1 MNVQDTF
8 LNRLRKDRIRVNIY
22 LSKGTKLEGRISF
35 FDTFTILLE
44 SNKSNKGQTLIYKS
58 EISSIVPERP
68 IKDLF
73 SNQENE
79 D

>member
-22 LSKGTKLEGRISF
+22 LLKGTKLEGRISF

-44 SNKSNKGQTLIYKS
+44 SNKGQTLIYKS

-68 IKDLF
+68 VRNLF

>member
-8 LNRLRKDRIRVNIY
+8 LNRLRKERIQVNIY

-44 SNKSNKGQTLIYKS
+44 SNKGQTLIYKS

-73 SNQENE
+73 SKQENE

>member
-44 SNKSNKGQTLIYKS
+44 SNKGQTLIYKS

-68 IKDLF
+68 IKNLF

>member
-22 LSKGTKLEGRISF
+22 LLKGTKLEGRISF

-44 SNKSNKGQTLIYKS
+44 SNKGQTLIYKS

-68 IKDLF
+68 IRNLF

>member
-8 LNRLRKDRIRVNIY
+8 LNRLRKDRIRINIY

-44 SNKSNKGQTLIYKS
+44 SNKGQTLIYKS

-68 IKDLF
+68 VRNLF

>member
-8 LNRLRKDRIRVNIY
+8 LNRLRKERIQVNIY
-22 LSKGTKLEGRISF
+22 LTKGTKLEGRIRF

-44 SNKSNKGQTLIYKS
+44 SNKGQTLIYKS

-68 IKDLF
+68 IKDLL

>member
-1 MNVQDTF
+1 MNIQDTF
-8 LNRLRKDRIRVNIY
+8 LNRLRKEGIRVNIY
-22 LSKGTKLEGRISF
+22 LTKGTKLEGKINF

-44 SNKSNKGQTLIYKS
+44 SNKGQTLIYKS
-58 EISSIVPERP
+58 EIASIVPEKP

-73 SNQENE
+73 SNQKKE

>member
-22 LSKGTKLEGRISF
+22 LLKGTKLEGKISF

-44 SNKSNKGQTLIYKS
+44 SNKGQTLIYKS

-68 IKDLF
+68 IRNLF

>member
-44 SNKSNKGQTLIYKS
+44 SNKGQTLIYKS

-68 IKDLF
+68 IRNLF

>member
-22 LSKGTKLEGRISF
+22 LLKGTKLEGRISF

-44 SNKSNKGQTLIYKS
+44 SNKGQTLIYKS

-68 IKDLF
+68 IKNLF